1 MPRGARPRGQIG
13 RTKANPRAT
22 KTIPEAAKPSVLSKV
37 AASEAHAILRKLLER
52 HPELCAEADALAA
65 GLVTDVNPD
74 DVADSVRDAMLSLD
88 LDDLGGRAGRH
99 SWGYTE
105 PTEAAWELLQEAM
118 DPFLNDLKRHIELG
132 FEVSAVA
139 TCKGIVLG
147 LYGTRGNAFEVCPRG
162 FSRPFGSWRMEKLT
176 HWFTAATGGSPG

>member
-1 MPRGARPRGQIG
+1 
-13 RTKANPRAT
+13 
-22 KTIPEAAKPSVLSKV
+22 LSKI
-37 AASEAHAILRKLLER
+37 AAGEAHAILRMLLER

-65 GLVTDVNPD
+65 GLVTDVDPN
-74 DVADSVRDAMLSLD
+74 DVADTVRDAILSLD

-118 DPFLNDLKRHIELG
+118 DPFLDDLKKHIALG

-147 LYGTRGNAFEVCPRG
+147 LYAVRGKNSDEVLGWAPDFPAESAGEAIATLATESAKRHG
-162 FSRPFGSWRMEKLT
+162 HRWSLPDDFVAAVPEWAEMAQRASRK
-176 HWFTAATGGSPG
+176 